1 LQLPV
6 EEEKL
11 RHMIRRLFLVLL
23 AACASAPSPDAALA
37 LAGGYKGPFNNDD
50 QGHADFCVTLREPVV
65 AIRYPDGSPSG
76 FSLTADILVPVA
88 SNGVSC
94 PAPGMARL
102 DAREIVVAADGRRM
116 LFHRGGWGFAGNDPE
131 SAVHFGHVRVA
142 DLDTIGLRFVREDSA
157 RRWIPARTE
166 PWTGLGQ
173 QRGNGSACGARAATP
188 WTISVHSIPG
198 DMRYLNTRQT
208 VVIPYAI
215 YGNPSGDLGTPAD
228 RARGVKYTLLS
239 WSWINTRGGGVAR
252 SLIADGTAFYRCTDV
267 PSIRLASVADA
278 ERKTRTG
285 WVEAAYGAI
294 RTGDGAWL
302 HGWTVSAH
310 RHGDEAI
317 VRHLVP

>member
-1 LQLPV
+1 MPHSM
-6 EEEKL
+6 EKL
-11 RHMIRRLFLVLL
+11 RPMNRHLLLVLL
-23 AACASAPSPDAALA
+23 VACASAPSAASDASLGPV
-37 LAGGYKGPFNNDD
+37 GGYKGPFNNDD
-50 QGHADFCVTLREPVV
+50 QGHADFCVTLREPEV

-76 FSLTADILVPVA
+76 FSLTADILVPVE

-94 PAPGMARL
+94 PAREMARL
-102 DAREIVVAADGRRM
+102 DAREIVIAADGSRM

-142 DLDTIGLRFVREDSA
+142 DLDTVGLRFVREDST

-173 QRGNGSACGARAATP
+173 QRGNGSACGARAAKPSTV
-188 WTISVHSIPG
+188 SVQSIPG

-215 YGNPSGDLGTPAD
+215 YGNPSADLGTPAD

-267 PSIRLASVADA
+267 PSIRLASVADV
-278 ERKTRTG
+278 EQKTQTG
-285 WVEAAYGAI
+285 WVEATYGAI
-294 RTGDGAWL
+294 RTGNGAWL
-302 HGWTVSAH
+302 YGWTVSAH
-310 RHGDEAI
+310 RHGDEPI
-317 VRHLVP
+317 VRHLVQ